1 MKRWCSFNKI
11 YITNDENNIIL
22 KMKQLITLKIVS
34 ERKLQQAYDTPFHVH
49 SMVIKSHSIG
59 EVVCAFVRGGPKRH

>member
-1 MKRWCSFNKI
+1 
-11 YITNDENNIIL
+11 
-22 KMKQLITLKIVS
+22 MKQLITLKIVS